1 MRAFLLCVHV
11 LAAIILIGPITVAAS
26 VFPRYAA
33 SAASTDDPSRATAL
47 PVAAAMH
54 RISRGYAVP
63 AIAVPVFGIGLA
75 AAMHSL
81 SQTWLIVSMGLTAAA
96 AGLLV
101 VRIIPAQTSVLTLL
115 RTPASDGESMGR
127 TLRAL
132 GMQTGIFALLW
143 VVVVVL
149 MIIRPGSSTGV

>member
-1 MRAFLLCVHV
+1 MKAFLLCVHV
-11 LAAIILIGPITVAAS
+11 LAAVILIGPITVASS
-26 VFPRYAA
+26 VFPRYAL
-33 SAASTDDPSRATAL
+33 SAATTEDPSTAPAL

-81 SQTWLIVSMGLTAAA
+81 SQIWLIVSMGLTAAA
-96 AGLLV
+96 AVLLV
-101 VRIIPAQTSVLTLL
+101 VRIIPSQTSVLTLL
-115 RTPASDGESMGR
+115 RKPASDGESLGR
-127 TLRAL
+127 MLRVL
-132 GMQTGIFALLW
+132 GVQTGIFAMLW
-143 VVVVVL
+143 AVVVVL